1 MARRTLLITYI
12 ATYLLAVSGIVRYL
26 VSFHDN
32 RFWSIAFLLIGYMA
46 LLSTEPFFIRKNRLL
61 TYIYLLIQIAIIC
74 VLSFITPNVDFWAIL
89 FCPLVVQVMHNFPQR
104 TGFLITGIF
113 SVSMSILMLLGP
125 GPEVGLPLIFVFGV
139 IYFLFAVFITII
151 REAEAAREESQKK
164 QAELLETQEA
174 LRHSE
179 LEKAVAAERSRL
191 ARNLHDS
198 VTQTIFSVTL
208 TAEAAK
214 ILIDRDK
221 EQTVEQL
228 DRLLELSGSALAEMR
243 SLIFE
248 LRPTAV
254 AELGILPALNQYIAR
269 LDEFNTLE
277 IDLRVQGEPNLE
289 DLEAQR
295 LFFVIREALNNI
307 IKHAEVDEAGI
318 SLDFGIDKVLLIVE
332 DHGKG
337 FDPSSIDPTKNKLG
351 LASMRE
357 RVEKLG
363 GTLVLDSQ
371 IGIGTR
377 ITVEIPAITEITD
390 DN

>member
-1 MARRTLLITYI
+1 MARRTLFVTYI
-12 ATYLLAVSGIVRYL
+12 AAYLLVVARIIRYL
-26 VSFHDN
+26 G
-32 RFWSIAFLLIGYMA
+32 RFPEHSYWSITLLICY
-46 LLSTEPFFIRKNRLL
+46 LILIFTEPLIIHRIK
-61 TYIYLLIQIAIIC
+61 YYSSIYLIIQTAIIC
-74 VLSFITPNVDFWAIL
+74 TFALITPNVDFWTVLFLPLIL
-89 FCPLVVQVMHNFPQR
+89 VAMRFFSLR
-104 TGFLITGIF
+104 TGFLIIGIF
-113 SVSMSILMLLGP
+113 SVIIAVLLLVGF
-125 GPEVGLPLIFVFGV
+125 GVNVGLPLV
-139 IYFLFAVFITII
+139 IINIISAFLIASFISII
-151 REAEAAREESQKK
+151 REAEAARDESQKK
-164 QAELLETQEA
+164 QAELMATQET
-174 LRHSE
+174 LRQSE
-179 LEKAVAAERSRL
+179 MEKAISTERSRL

-228 DRLLELSGSALAEMR
+228 DKLLELSGSALAEMR

-269 LDEFNTLE
+269 LDEFNNLKV
-277 IDLRVQGEPNLE
+277 DLHVQGEPNLE

-295 LFFVIREALNNI
+295 LFFIIREALNNI
-307 IKHAEVDEAGI
+307 VKHAEVDEAGI
-318 SLDFGIDKVLLIVE
+318 TLDFGNDRVLLKVE

-357 RVEKLG
+357 RVEKFG
-363 GTLVLDSQ
+363 GTLALDSQ
-371 IGIGTR
+371 IGIGTK
-377 ITVEIPAITEITD
+377 ITVEIPVTKEITD

>member
-1 MARRTLLITYI
+1 
-12 ATYLLAVSGIVRYL
+12 
-26 VSFHDN
+26 
-32 RFWSIAFLLIGYMA
+32 
-46 LLSTEPFFIRKNRLL
+46 
-61 TYIYLLIQIAIIC
+61 
-74 VLSFITPNVDFWAIL
+74 
-89 FCPLVVQVMHNFPQR
+89 
-104 TGFLITGIF
+104 
-113 SVSMSILMLLGP
+113 
-125 GPEVGLPLIFVFGV
+125 
-139 IYFLFAVFITII
+139 
-151 REAEAAREESQKK
+151 
-164 QAELLETQEA
+164 
-174 LRHSE
+174 
-179 LEKAVAAERSRL
+179 LEKAVSTERSRL

-214 ILIDRDK
+214 ILIDQDK

-228 DRLLELSGSALAEMR
+228 DKLLELSGSALAEMR

-269 LDEFNTLE
+269 LDEFNNLKV
-277 IDLRVQGEPNLE
+277 DLHVQGEPNLE

-307 IKHAEVDEAGI
+307 VKHADVDEAAI
-318 SLDFGIDKVLLIVE
+318 SLDFGNDRVLLKVE

-337 FDPSSIDPTKNKLG
+337 FDPSSIDPTKNKMG

-357 RVEKLG
+357 RVEKFG

-371 IGIGTR
+371 IGIGTK
-377 ITVEIPAITEITD
+377 ISVEIPVIKESAD